1 VKAPHRDVP
10 ITPIKGLRSFIAPGG
25 LLLLGALVLLWPG
38 TLPRAFAPALQ
49 AFPYLVFGVGLFL
62 GWYFHRGRIVFI
74 TLVLAAA
81 DWALELA
88 LGGSGR
94 AATRTIVFQSV
105 ALLLPLNLA
114 VYGSVAERGILN
126 KRTLLLL
133 APLPLQGLAVW
144 ELCLAGLKGPA
155 AWLSSRVVGWS
166 VSQWTPLTQPALLA
180 FALALGLQIMRWGRT
195 RHPMEGAVLWAM
207 VAAVVALQG
216 TRFGWDPSQF
226 LATAGLILVVG
237 LLQTSYRM
245 AYHDELTGL
254 PGRRA
259 LNEALLRQGSRYA
272 VALVDIDHFKKFNDT
287 YGHDVGDQVLRMVA
301 SKLAQVSGG
310 GEAFRYGGEEFCV
323 LFPGGSVQDAR
334 VHLEA
339 LRKTVEGSGFVLR
352 GRGRPRKKPSNPA
365 PARGPRRE
373 VTVTISI
380 GVAERNGRHADPNQ
394 VIKAADQA
402 LYRAKEEG
410 RNRVCT

>member
-1 VKAPHRDVP
+1 MNASRREVL
-10 ITPIKGLRSFIAPGG
+10 ITLINGLHSFTVPGG

-38 TLPRAFAPALQ
+38 TLPRAFAPGLQ

-62 GWYFHRGRIVFI
+62 GWYFHRGRIVFL
-74 TLVLAAA
+74 TLTLAVA
-81 DWALELA
+81 DWALEFA
-88 LGGSGR
+88 LGNSGR
-94 AATRTIVFQSV
+94 AATRMIVFQSV
-105 ALLLPLNLA
+105 VLLLPLNLA
-114 VYGSVAERGILN
+114 AYGSVSEHGILN

-144 ELCLAGLKGPA
+144 WLCLAGPKSPA
-155 AWLSSRVVGWS
+155 SWLSARAIGWS
-166 VSQWTPLTQPALLA
+166 VSQWTPLTQPALLMV
-180 FALALGLQIMRWGRT
+180 ALVLSLQVLRWNRT

-207 VAAVVALQG
+207 VAVVVAFQG

-237 LLQTSYRM
+237 LLQTSYRL

-259 LNEALLRQGSRYA
+259 LNEALLRQGSRYS
-272 VALVDIDHFKKFNDT
+272 VALVDIDHFKKLNDT

-301 SKLAQVSGG
+301 SKLARVSGG

-323 LFPGGSVQDAR
+323 LFPGKSVQEVLA
-334 VHLEA
+334 HLEA
-339 LRKTVEGSGFVLR
+339 LRKTVEGAGFVLR
-352 GRGRPRKKPSNPA
+352 GRRRPRKKPGTPTPS
-365 PARGPRRE
+365 RTPRRE
-373 VTVTISI
+373 VSVTISI
-380 GVAERNGRHADPNQ
+380 GAAERDARHAESAQ

-410 RNRVCT
+410 RNRVRS